1 MTPRLKEP
9 EVMKTPAIFLG
20 LMCLAISGCK
30 KPADR
35 FSGDEVFGVPATVA
49 AGTTNKKLES
59 VLPPGLQE
67 LDLGMSRDEVADS
80 RARHFTKV
88 GPLVHGPNES
98 TIEMHGYDSA
108 AQTSSLPIDRVELG
122 FGDDTEALS
131 NIWAKTEA
139 GSARPQDFETLVEGL
154 VEVFGEPAKLAKVRE
169 GRDFV
174 LLWIAG
180 VNGSG
185 VKVLFSD
192 SPDFRPT
199 IDLYVQTKHGL
210 TEENSGLNQ
219 WIAAAPAEGNITAL
233 EFTRKFIAKAFP

>member
-49 AGTTNKKLES
+49 AGTTNKKLELA
-59 VLPPGLQE
+59 LPPGLQE

-80 RARHFTKV
+80 RARHFTEV

-98 TIEMHGYDSA
+98 TIEMHGYDPG

-122 FGDDTEALS
+122 FSEETDGLS
-131 NIWAKTEA
+131 DVWASSEA
-139 GSARPQDFETLVEGL
+139 GRARPQDFETLVEGL

>member
-1 MTPRLKEP
+1 MTSPPDES
-9 EVMKTPAIFLG
+9 EAMKTPAIFLG
-20 LMCLAISGCK
+20 LMCLAITACRKS
-30 KPADR
+30 ADR

-80 RARHFTKV
+80 RARHFTKE
-88 GPLVHGPNES
+88 GPVVHGPNES
-98 TIEMHGYDSA
+98 TIEMHGYDRE
-108 AQTSSLPIDRVELG
+108 AQTSSIPIDRVELG
-122 FGDDTEALS
+122 FSEETDGLS
-131 NIWAKTEA
+131 DVWARSEA
-139 GSARPQDFETLVEGL
+139 GIARPQDFETLVEGL

-180 VNGSG
+180 ENGSG
-185 VKVLFSD
+185 VKVFFSD
-192 SPDFRPT
+192 SPEFRPT
-199 IDLYVQTKHGL
+199 IDFYVQTKHGL
-210 TEENSGLNQ
+210 TEEDSGLNQ